1 MLVVVLVGTLAFFS
15 MIAAFIL
22 VIHFVFKKKNKRKIL
37 NLQEHVYESVLQ
49 PPSTLITFS
58 EPAKLDSDLY
68 DEVKTTSFSTAT
80 QFELTDNEA
89 YHSSPSKPRAP
100 LEAEVAPGT
109 DPE

>member
-1 MLVVVLVGTLAFFS
+1 
-15 MIAAFIL
+15 MIR
-22 VIHFVFKKKNKRKIL
+22 VVFKKKNKRKIL

-49 PPSTLITFS
+49 PPSALVTFS

-68 DEVKTTSFSTAT
+68 DEVRVSSFSTAA

-89 YHSSPSKPRAP
+89 YHSSPSKPPPA
-100 LEAEVAPGT
+100 AEVAPGM